1 MLEALLKDTAKFCE
15 AEGLIPKATGVLVAC
30 SGGPDSLALL
40 DILWRLSRIS
50 RYDFTVEA
58 AHFEHGIRVE
68 DGASKA
74 DAAFVADFCEARGI
88 PCAVAHGDVPA
99 YAQEKKLSLETA
111 ARQCRYEFLEATR
124 KGRGLDVIATAHQ
137 ADDLIIDVVN
147 DVKVLSKSMT
157 RISKHPEYYNE
168 RTIADPL
175 KDKILSGQAYIL
187 YSNEEIAQDKAL
199 RHEIGIASTIQD
211 EMVNIALT
219 YKPHRVS
226 VYAASEHGYFL
237 TVDIMPDDGPSD
249 EMDGTHIFEARERT
263 WYLAAK
269 KADKLVF
276 SDVYTDYVT
285 GKPCITCGA
294 PYYDANGFAGVLGFG
309 MYLDVWHDVLMDPTV
324 NPYPCFVLTDKGE
337 VVVSSHPSGDLT
349 VSTGNDIRKALSGN
363 MAKAAAEMVD
373 KKSGVRYVEVN
384 GIPYYLAFAP
394 LKTIGWSLGIL
405 TPVDVVHDQA
415 DGVREMFL
423 NMLKDFQTNVD
434 ASYHHFNLILAAA
447 LLVVLML
454 LLILSHV
461 LAKQFVRPIH
471 QLTTDVQDIAKGN
484 LEKKI
489 DVHTG
494 DEIELLAKSFNTMTR
509 ELQEYIANLTKITAD
524 KERIAT
530 ELNVASQIQF
540 SMLPNDFT
548 LGSGRFDMFASMVP
562 AKTVGGDFYD
572 FYMLD
577 ENHLAFVI
585 ADVSGKGIPAALFMA
600 AAKNCLKLCL
610 LSMEDPDE
618 LEKAVIMANERLC
631 ENNDQTFFVTVF
643 LGVLDLRSGL
653 LRFVNAGHNPP
664 LARINGKYQYLDMK
678 RDLLWHVEGHEIRE
692 RALMKLEIVESFGGA
707 VTADPQSRLKA
718 RNLRR
723 NGKRTNIAR
732 LRNYQRR
739 EIPFLIAQ
747 NDARWIFAA
756 RKNRRDR
763 FVRLADNVPV
773 RHDDPPRVFLG

>member
-1 MLEALLKDTAKFCE
+1 MKIQIRILLLMLGGIGLSFLIFTGITLLTHDAIQESTAQLVEDFSKTTATELWQSSESQGKDT
-15 AEGLIPKATGVLVAC
+15 LLR
-30 SGGPDSLALL
+30 LA
-40 DILWRLSRIS
+40 
-50 RYDFTVEA
+50 
-58 AHFEHGIRVE
+58 
-68 DGASKA
+68 AS
-74 DAAFVADFCEARGI
+74 
-88 PCAVAHGDVPA
+88 
-99 YAQEKKLSLETA
+99 Q
-111 ARQCRYEFLEATR
+111 
-124 KGRGLDVIATAHQ
+124 AHQ

-168 RTIADPL
+168 RNIADPL
-175 KDKILSGQAYIL
+175 KDKIMSGQAYIL
-187 YSNEEIAQDKAL
+187 YSNEEIAQNKAL

-276 SDVYTDYVT
+276 SDVYMDYVT

-294 PYYDANGFAGVLGFG
+294 PYYDDNGFAGVLGFG
-309 MYLDVWHDVLMDPTV
+309 MYLDVWHDVLMDPAV

-337 VVVSSHPSGDLT
+337 VVVSSHETGDLT
-349 VSTGNDIRKALSGN
+349 VSTGNDIRKALSGT
-363 MAKAAAEMVD
+363 MAKAATEMVD

-394 LKTIGWSLGIL
+394 MKTIGWSLGIL
-405 TPVDVVHDQA
+405 TPVDVVHNQA
-415 DGVREMFL
+415 DGIRGMFL
-423 NMLKDFQTNVD
+423 NMLHVFQKDVD
-434 ASYHHFNLILAAA
+434 ASYHHFNIILAVI
-447 LLVVLML
+447 LLGVLVIL
-454 LLILSHV
+454 LLLSHA
-461 LAKQFVRPIH
+461 LAKQFIRPIN
-471 QLTTDVQDIAKGN
+471 QLTAGVEEIAKGN

-494 DEIELLAKSFNTMTR
+494 DEIELLANSFNAMTVD
-509 ELQEYIANLTKITAD
+509 LQAYIANLTNVTAE

-540 SMLPNDFT
+540 SMLPNDFS
-548 LGSGRFDMFASMVP
+548 LGAGRFDIFASMVP

-577 ENHLAFVI
+577 DDHLAFVI

-610 LSMEDPDE
+610 LSMDNPDE

-643 LGVLDLRSGL
+643 LGVLDLKTGL
-653 LRFVNAGHNPP
+653 LRFVNGGHNTP
-664 LARINGKYQYLDMK
+664 LLRRQQDGNVFQPLRMTRNIAF
-678 RDLLWHVEGHEIRE
+678 
-692 RALMKLEIVESFGGA
+692 ALMEDWQYVSDEVQLTKGDVIFLYTDGVTEAENNERNMYSMDKLMAFLNSESAGKANSMQELLGCVWANLGKFVGDA
-707 VTADPQSRLKA
+707 EQSDDITMLAITYGEPK
-718 RNLRR
+718 
-723 NGKRTNIAR
+723 
-732 LRNYQRR
+732 
-739 EIPFLIAQ
+739 
-747 NDARWIFAA
+747 
-756 RKNRRDR
+756 KN
-763 FVRLADNVPV
+763 
-773 RHDDPPRVFLG
+773 